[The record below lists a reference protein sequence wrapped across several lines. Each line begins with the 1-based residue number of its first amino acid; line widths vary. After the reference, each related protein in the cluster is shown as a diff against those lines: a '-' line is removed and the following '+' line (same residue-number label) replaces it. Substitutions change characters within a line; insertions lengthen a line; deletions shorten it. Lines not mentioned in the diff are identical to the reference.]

1 MGLSLDEVIGLH
13 APDGRLLLAEASLGL
28 LDLPAVDGHAHVVSG
43 ARDDAHGGFDLV
55 RVEIWELRLGNLLE
69 LVARDGAD
77 DVGDTV
83 GGTLADAR
91 SLLDENGGGR
101 GLEDE
106 GEGLVLRARGWV
118 EKWIRNGSATAFLV

>member
-28 LDLPAVDGHAHVVSG
+28 LDLPAFDGHAHVVSG

-55 RVEIWELRLGNLLE
+55 RVEIRELRLGNLLE

-91 SLLDENGGGR
+91 GFLDENGGGR

-106 GEGLVLRARGWV
+106 GEGLVLRLRGWV
-118 EKWIRNGSATAFLV
+118 KKWIRNGSATAFLV

>member
-1 MGLSLDEVIGLH
+1 
-13 APDGRLLLAEASLGL
+13 
-28 LDLPAVDGHAHVVSG
+28 VSG

-106 GEGLVLRARGWV
+106 GEGLVLRLRGWV
-118 EKWIRNGSATAFLV
+118 KKWIRNGSATAFLV